1 MKIHFDT
8 LKGLCNHVFVSLG
21 VPPKDSEIISDV
33 IAKADLYGFKTH
45 GVSRLAYYIRRI
57 KDGLQHTFTPFE
69 VLRSKG
75 GTAIVDGGNGMGQ
88 IVAYKSMS
96 MAITKARKY
105 GVGCVTA
112 KNSSHFGICSYY
124 SLMAA
129 NAGMIGVVFTNA
141 RPAVAPFGGKQP
153 VLGTNPY
160 SIAMP
165 SLSHP
170 FVIDCATSVIQ
181 RGHVEE
187 WCRSGAK
194 VPKGVSIP
202 QVESPETLLAM
213 LGNGNAALTVMAE
226 HKGYGLSVAIEMF
239 CAALSN
245 GAYLSDLKG
254 HYEGFNRKPYSLGHF
269 FLAIDPEYFIG
280 IDLFR
285 KKISDIRDELKQSGE
300 SVLVAGDLE
309 FEGIEERKSDIEID
323 NHVYSELQNIAAE
336 FEFYLEKEL

>member
-8 LKGLCNHVFVSLG
+8 LKDFCCHVFIRLG
-21 VPPKDSEIISDV
+21 VPAEDSEIVADV

-45 GVSRLAYYIRRI
+45 GVSRLKYYIRRI

-69 VLRSKG
+69 VLRCKG
-75 GTAIVDGGNGMGQ
+75 ATAVVDGGNGMGQ
-88 IVAYKSMS
+88 IVAHRSMS
-96 MAITKARKY
+96 MAIEMASQY

-141 RPAVAPFGGKQP
+141 RPAVAAFGAKQP
-153 VLGTNPY
+153 SLGTNPY

-165 SLSHP
+165 SRSHP
-170 FVIDCATSVIQ
+170 FVIDCATSTIQ

-187 WCRSGAK
+187 WCRHGTS
-194 VPKGVSIP
+194 VPRGVSIP
-202 QVESPETLLAM
+202 QVKSPDTLLAM
-213 LGNGNAALTVMAE
+213 LQAGSAALTTMGE

-239 CAALSN
+239 CSALSN
-245 GAYLSDLKG
+245 GAYLSQLKG
-254 HYEGFNRKPYSLGHF
+254 HYEGFRGKPYNLGHF
-269 FLAIDPEYFIG
+269 FLAIDPEYFMG

-285 KKISDIRDELKQSGE
+285 KKVSEIRSELKQSGE

-309 FEGIEERKSDIEID
+309 FEGIQNRMDSIDINKD
-323 NHVYSELQNIAAE
+323 LYRELDQIAIE
-336 FEFYLEKEL
+336 FDFCLEK